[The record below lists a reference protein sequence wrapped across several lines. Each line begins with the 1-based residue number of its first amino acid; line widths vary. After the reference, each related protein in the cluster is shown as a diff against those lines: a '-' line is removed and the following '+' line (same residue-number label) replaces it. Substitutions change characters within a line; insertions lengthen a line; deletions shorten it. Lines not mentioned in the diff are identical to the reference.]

1 MSWSLVR
8 TCARCATRAEVDLR
22 SRTDVLMYLHAVAVH
37 LSGEDP
43 HDGCPSCS
51 PELAA
56 RVTVLGYSFEDWRA
70 AVDRARGPR
79 EN

>member
-1 MSWSLVR
+1 MSWSIVR
-8 TCARCATRAEVDLR
+8 TCARCGTRAEVDLR
-22 SRTDVLMYLHAVAVH
+22 SREDVLGYLHA
-37 LSGEDP
+37 LFMFLTGQDR

-56 RVTVLGYSFEDWRA
+56 RVTVLGYASEDWQQ